1 MFLYSFG
8 YSVSPALAP
17 RINKLKLQ
25 GGNNIHAVGV
35 GAVAKVLKDNS
46 VITTVSP
53 KNHFLVCFFLLP
65 FYILTQ
71 VLSLIVS

>member
-1 MFLYSFG
+1 ML
-8 YSVSPALAP
+8 
-17 RINKLKLQ
+17 ILQ

-53 KNHFLVCFFLLP
+53 KNYFLVLFLFVFLCP
-65 FYILTQ
+65 DTGFI
-71 VLSLIVS
+71 SHC